1 MADAGATRI
10 AVTGV
15 NGFVGRHLAAELAG
29 NGIEVVGIGIEEKPD
44 PALGSLLREYVVAD
58 LVEEWPDTGTVGAVI
73 HLAGLAAVGPS
84 FDEPQRYITVN
95 SAMVTNLC
103 EGVLASGSS
112 PRVVLVSSGAIYD
125 GKQMLPLTEE
135 SAIAFNSPYTVSKV
149 LTENQAAYYRGRG
162 LDCVIARPF
171 NHIGPGQGPGFLLPD
186 LAAALTMVEEPAS
199 LVEVRACEPRT
210 QEALV
215 SRPRP
220 SAPQPAAR
228 RPSARPL
235 KVGNLT
241 TRRDYTDVRD
251 VARAYRMLATQPH
264 LSHSI
269 YNICSGRSL
278 AGNDILTELL
288 KASGLS
294 CVDTEIDESRL
305 RPDDPAEIVGDNS
318 RLRDDLGWTPRFSI
332 EDTIADYLRAR

>member
-1 MADAGATRI
+1 MADAVTTRI

-44 PALGSLLREYVVAD
+44 PALDGLLRGYVVAD
-58 LVEEWPDTGTVGAVI
+58 LAEEWPDTGPVGAVI
-73 HLAGLAAVGPS
+73 HLAGLAAVGRS

-95 SAMVTNLC
+95 SAIVTNLC

-149 LTENQAAYYRGRG
+149 LNENQAAYYRGRG

-186 LAAALTMVEEPAS
+186 LAAALTLVDEPGDKAS
-199 LVEVRACEPRT
+199 QNHAI
-210 QEALV
+210 
-215 SRPRP
+215 
-220 SAPQPAAR
+220 
-228 RPSARPL
+228 
-235 KVGNLT
+235 KVGDLT

-264 LSHSI
+264 LSHGI

-294 CVDTEIDESRL
+294 CVDTEIDESRR
-305 RPDDPAEIVGDNS
+305 RPNDPAEIVGDNS
-318 RLRDDLGWTPRFSI
+318 RLRDDLGWAPQFSI